1 MVNLARPMFSERL
14 GGIRGRGS
22 QEYRLR
28 FARFRRLGKQLQR
41 GRGYFVLAD
50 FSVYP
55 DCVRHLDHLYFSEKI
70 RDLLAAFAFVG
81 YRFAGLPL
89 WRPADGENF
98 FAGAFFT
105 DLVRR

>member
-14 GGIRGRGS
+14 DGVLRCGS

-28 FARFRRLGKQLQR
+28 FARFGRLGKHLQR
-41 GRGYFVLAD
+41 GRGYSVLAD

-70 RDLLAAFAFVG
+70 RDLFAAFAFVG
-81 YRFAGLPL
+81 YRFAGLAL
-89 WRPADGENF
+89 CWPADSENF
-98 FAGAFFT
+98 FARALFPA
-105 DLVRR
+105 LIPR

>member
-28 FARFRRLGKQLQR
+28 FAGFGRLGKHLQS

-70 RDLLAAFAFVG
+70 CDLFAAFAFVG
-81 YRFAGLPL
+81 YRFAGLAL
-89 WRPADGENF
+89 CRPADGENF
-98 FAGAFFT
+98 FPRALFT
-105 DLVRR
+105 DLIRR